1 LDQLSVRRVLAGL
14 YLLEAAAFLLL
25 GWFADHFTLVPVLAL
40 TVIDGVLALAAR
52 PLARAASVAVTGP
65 VGLLREGNALTN
77 TSFSIC
83 YMAGPALG
91 AGVVLAGGTAAALL
105 VNGGLFAVIAL
116 TIATARAL
124 PSGSAQPEP
133 AAGRLRAALA
143 HARERPG
150 IRTLLALQVAAV
162 LVFTI
167 AVPVEVVFAQHS
179 LHRGAGGYGAL
190 LTAWGGGAVI
200 GSAVYAR
207 WRGISSRILI
217 MLGAAALGVGMLVMA
232 LAPTLVVAVV
242 GSAVAGVGNGIE
254 AVAVRTALQEQVEAH
269 WMALIMSLNESIFQA
284 VPGGGILLG
293 GAIAALAGAR
303 IALGVAGAGALLVAG
318 AAWIVLRAEPVRPAE
333 GLADAWSRTDGPLE
347 PQGRPADAS
356 VAAQRDALRSR
367 PRPAS
372 AARR

>member
-1 LDQLSVRRVLAGL
+1 
-14 YLLEAAAFLLL
+14 
-25 GWFADHFTLVPVLAL
+25 
-40 TVIDGVLALAAR
+40 
-52 PLARAASVAVTGP
+52 
-65 VGLLREGNALTN
+65 
-77 TSFSIC
+77 
-83 YMAGPALG
+83 
-91 AGVVLAGGTAAALL
+91 
-105 VNGGLFAVIAL
+105 
-116 TIATARAL
+116 
-124 PSGSAQPEP
+124 
-133 AAGRLRAALA
+133 
-143 HARERPG
+143 
-150 IRTLLALQVAAV
+150 
-162 LVFTI
+162 
-167 AVPVEVVFAQHS
+167 
-179 LHRGAGGYGAL
+179 
-190 LTAWGGGAVI
+190 VI